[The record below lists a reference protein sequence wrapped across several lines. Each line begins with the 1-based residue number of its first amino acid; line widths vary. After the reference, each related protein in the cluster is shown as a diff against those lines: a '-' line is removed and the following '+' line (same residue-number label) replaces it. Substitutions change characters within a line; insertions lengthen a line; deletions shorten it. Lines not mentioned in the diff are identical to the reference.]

1 MFDLKKLNCIFNGNK
16 YCCLFFIY
24 TKQLSLS
31 SCMMVRK
38 ILRIKSFKQK
48 LKLEKI
54 AEVKEKKRGLEA
66 AIKSLVTDIEEYS
79 VAAEKE
85 HNLTMLTKTTPL
97 E

>member
-1 MFDLKKLNCIFNGNK
+1 M
-16 YCCLFFIY
+16 
-24 TKQLSLS
+24 T
-31 SCMMVRK
+31 VRK

-54 AEVKEKKRGLEA
+54 AEVKEKKRVLEA
-66 AIKSLVTDIEEYS
+66 AIKSLETDIEEYS

-85 HNLTMLTKTTPL
+85 HNLIMLTKITPL

>member
-1 MFDLKKLNCIFNGNK
+1 MFDLKKLNCIFNDNK
-16 YCCLFFIY
+16 YCCSFFIY
-24 TKQLSLS
+24 TKQFSLS
-31 SCMMVRK
+31 NCMTVRK

-54 AEVKEKKRGLEA
+54 AEVKEKKRALEA
-66 AIKSLVTDIEEYS
+66 AIKSLETDIEEYS